1 MRSEFSLTRRRT
13 DFYRSLSI
21 DRLRNSI
28 VPMLDIVLLFF
39 TCRGCDGFE
48 ALWKKCLEKGILW
61 HVLDEVLCRCIG
73 PARTRRRSTVKRRRR
88 MPTYPGVQYRT
99 IAKSIQTFM
108 EGCPECTTSLSFIR
122 NASIDPGMFTC
133 VLPRTFQNISA
144 QDGEYDPWVISFL
157 RWRPRGTNSPVL
169 KVPLDAPQVN
179 TGSNISTGIP
189 WRSALLGFVSMSVHT
204 RSFFTRGDCEKKQRN
219 IDALRFLLS
228 ERVPDVLLL
237 RSGYSK
243 EIVLQRA
250 RVGSIPTYVIVD
262 YKSRDV
268 QQTRR
273 DLAASIA
280 LALNAT
286 KEKAYTSVHSLTSGE
301 RFRSPSGKVR
311 DMLHEH
317 GSIHIIRDQWDLSD
331 TRSSVVSIAR
341 VDLGK
346 NKRISEN
353 HIRIGRR
360 VLHSQKCDVV
370 FLVVPNIKCYLDFAS
385 WVGWL
390 PSICPVDRLIRGNA
404 GKDPVVNAKSMMFSR
419 MFASSHFICTHVQN
433 RTPSRMSKPLSLW
446 TDALIEHDVLMNDP
460 VDNDAKGGSPT
471 KGTTVQSLKSI
482 TLLGCIHEANLCTTP
497 IQEFLR
503 VSSKSN
509 PLGIVEFIR
518 SMTAEASKNA
528 KNDLFGK
535 PQAHTM
541 KEWMRPS
548 QLLLEKH
555 IW

>member
-1 MRSEFSLTRRRT
+1 MSIHSECSLTRRRT

-39 TCRGCDGFE
+39 TCRGCDGFD
-48 ALWKKCLEKGILW
+48 ALWKECLEKGILW
-61 HVLDEVLCRCIG
+61 HVLDEVLCRCTG
-73 PARTRRRSTVKRRRR
+73 PARTRRKSTVKRRRR
-88 MPTYPGVQYRT
+88 MPTYPGIQYRA

-108 EGCPECTTSLSFIR
+108 DGCPECATSLSFIR

-133 VLPRTFQNISA
+133 ILPRTFQNISA
-144 QDGEYDPWVISFL
+144 QDREYDPWVVSFL
-157 RWRPRGTNSPVL
+157 RWRPRGTNRPVP
-169 KVPLDAPQVN
+169 KVPLDVPQIN
-179 TGSNISTGIP
+179 TGSNIGTGIP

-243 EIVLQRA
+243 EIVLQRG

-262 YKSRDV
+262 YKSKDV
-268 QQTRR
+268 QLTRR
-273 DLAASIA
+273 DLAASVA

-286 KEKAYTSVHSLTSGE
+286 KGKAYTTVHSLSSGE
-301 RFRSPSGKVR
+301 CFRSPSGKVR
-311 DMLHEH
+311 DMLHDH
-317 GSIHIIRDQWDLSD
+317 GSIHIVRDRWVLSD
-331 TRSSVVSIAR
+331 PRSSVVSIAR

-346 NKRISEN
+346 NKKISEN

-404 GKDPVVNAKSMMFSR
+404 GRDPVVNAKSMMLSR

-433 RTPSRMSKPLSLW
+433 RTLSHISKPVSLW
-446 TDALIEHDVLMNDP
+446 TEAVIERDVLMNDSLG
-460 VDNDAKGGSPT
+460 DNAKSEST
-471 KGTTVQSLKSI
+471 AQSSKSI
-482 TLLGCIHEANLCTTP
+482 TLLGCIHESRRCQTP
-497 IQEFLR
+497 IEEFLR
-503 VSSKSN
+503 VSSTSN
-509 PLGIVEFIR
+509 PLGIVEFVR
-518 SMTAEASKNA
+518 GMTAEASKNVE
-528 KNDLFGK
+528 NDVLGK
-535 PQAHTM
+535 PQAHM
-541 KEWMRPS
+541 IKEWMRPPQS
-548 QLLLEKH
+548 LVEKH